1 MFRLVHH
8 FLLREFE
15 ERGRAEGRADGEE
28 SQGRVLGL
36 AVLPVEHLDS
46 PSHVQPL
53 RSDGWAGLMMMG
65 NVDKCH
71 VDNNNKE
78 EIMVQTINMIIII
91 IIIII

>member
-36 AVLPVEHLDS
+36 AVLAVEHLDS
-46 PSHVQPL
+46 PSDVQPL
-53 RSDGWAGLMMMG
+53 RASGWRVRDGEALVNAMRRAMAVKM
-65 NVDKCH
+65 K
-71 VDNNNKE
+71 
-78 EIMVQTINMIIII
+78 
-91 IIIII
+91 